1 MYQLVVIYWLINMF
15 SSSIKF
21 ALSSRQNLCKR
32 RGYGLAKLGFDPKD
46 LRKRTISEEFLID
59 LGVINWGTSV

>member
-1 MYQLVVIYWLINMF
+1 MF

-59 LGVINWGTSV
+59 LGVINWSISV